1 MRFQLPPIKLP
12 GVRMLQRRLD
22 DAVHAR
28 GAEMFIDLLFSS
40 LLSMTLREA
49 AATTRQTLYKS
60 PRYGP
65 TPRCACARPH
75 RPLEN
80 LISLQYS
87 KKPPA
92 AVYTPYEFFLS
103 SNYKT
108 QRF

>member
-49 AATTRQTLYKS
+49 AATTR
-60 PRYGP
+60 
-65 TPRCACARPH
+65 
-75 RPLEN
+75 
-80 LISLQYS
+80 
-87 KKPPA
+87 
-92 AVYTPYEFFLS
+92 
-103 SNYKT
+103 
-108 QRF
+108 